1 MTSPATLTRTR
12 AAPRQPK
19 ATRHLLIRTA
29 CEIGKL
35 ERFHGYCGA
44 NGTVKRDYRA
54 SIADVD
60 CPMCLTKLKG
70 KRKLNG

>member
-1 MTSPATLTRTR
+1 MTSPVTLTRTR
-12 AAPRQPK
+12 AAQRPPK